1 MMAPPM
7 LLVLEVVRL
16 TPVEVDLWLFVQ
28 LVLVSELWVD
38 LVELMLVETVAV
50 EE

>member
-1 MMAPPM
+1 MICSP
-7 LLVLEVVRL
+7 
-16 TPVEVDLWLFVQ
+16 TSPVEVDLWLFVQ